1 MFLICEE
8 RHRYLG
14 NYSSE
19 VILGYVETEDKAKKI
34 CSELN
39 NTIGKKRNEVST
51 VGFWRYYFR
60 AINHINSID
69 DVKA

>member
-8 RHRYLG
+8 VHRYLG
-14 NYSSE
+14 NYYSD
-19 VILGYVETEDKAKKI
+19 VILGYVNTEDEAKKI

-39 NTIGKKRNEVST
+39 LKAEERNKSNSM
-51 VGFWRYYFR
+51 GFWRYYFKP
-60 AINHINSID
+60 ISYINSID